1 VRAPVAAAEWES
13 DIAYRYGARLY
24 AQGFFWEAHEVWEA
38 VWKACPPNGIE
49 RRLLRGLIALA
60 NAALKVRMGRANAA
74 LRLVAEADEL
84 LGEAGASARTETV
97 MGVAVAPLRA
107 AAQALAAAIR
117 AGGGGTGGGI
127 GGRTGGVM
135 GGGAGGIGEVGRI
148 LRPLDPVANGWTPT

>member
-1 VRAPVAAAEWES
+1 
-13 DIAYRYGARLY
+13 
-24 AQGFFWEAHEVWEA
+24 
-38 VWKACPPNGIE
+38 VWKACPPNGVE

-74 LRLVAEADEL
+74 LRLVAEADAR

-117 AGGGGTGGGI
+117 AG
-127 GGRTGGVM
+127 R
-135 GGGAGGIGEVGRI
+135 GAGEVSRI
-148 LRPLDPVANGWTPT
+148 LRPLGSVADGWTLR